1 MKNGKETKM
10 DLMVM
15 ENLLFGKNISRTYDL
30 KGAIYSRHISS
41 SDSSKDLDQVYL
53 DQNFIDDLRVSP
65 FYVGVKTKHLLQRAI
80 WNDTTFL
87 TVSAGLFSCGYNII
101 SLLNGENHTRAL
113 LHNDLTVHEMDAYT
127 KEKEEET

>member
-1 MKNGKETKM
+1 MKKMVKCVLIYMQVRQIKNGKEKKM

-15 ENLLFGKNISRTYDL
+15 ENLLFGRNISRTYDL
-30 KGAIYSRHISS
+30 NGAIYSRHISS
-41 SDSSKDLDQVYL
+41 SDSSKDLQQVYL

-87 TVSAGLFSCGYNII
+87 TVSAEFF
-101 SLLNGENHTRAL
+101 
-113 LHNDLTVHEMDAYT
+113 
-127 KEKEEET
+127 